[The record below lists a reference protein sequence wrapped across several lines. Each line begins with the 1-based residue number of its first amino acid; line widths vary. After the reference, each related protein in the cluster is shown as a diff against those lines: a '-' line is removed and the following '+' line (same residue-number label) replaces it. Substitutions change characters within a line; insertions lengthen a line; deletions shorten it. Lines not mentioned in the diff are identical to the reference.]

1 MSNMLINIIA
11 GAISQM
17 PDAVVAGH
25 VASQEDVA
33 FEIHLNAADAIIMQ
47 TREPGATANFTPLL
61 RQFPDLKI
69 IAINSTGDDG
79 FVHQLRPYC
88 MHFAEFSVAA
98 LQSALRASSAP
109 IRRVRRL

>member
-1 MSNMLINIIA
+1 MSNMLTNIIT

-17 PDAVVAGH
+17 PDVVVAGH
-25 VASQEDVA
+25 VARQEDVA
-33 FEIHLNAADAIIMQ
+33 SEIHLNAVDAIIVQ
-47 TREPGATANFTPLL
+47 TREPGATANFRPLL

-69 IAINSTGDDG
+69 IAINSTGADG

-88 MHFAEFSVAA
+88 VRFAEFSVAS
-98 LQSALRASSAP
+98 LQSALRAPSAP